1 MSTTADLLE
10 ATITTRES
18 GLGPTDVEAPISP
31 LSNPNLSTYFA
42 RRDFLIDAHRAW
54 KDRVRHVT
62 LVANGFWHKV
72 WPDLTREPLAPT
84 VANIIELAIA
94 HSGAVGGS
102 IVPSVKVP
110 VPFSQQGAEGERGAR
125 KRERRIR
132 ELREKSNY
140 PVLLAQLWQDYDGA
154 GACAIGVW
162 ANFDEPDPAK
172 RNPYYVRFDPRH
184 YYPVKDSQGN
194 VVEFL
199 VARKRTLYDVTRE
212 YPNLQRDK
220 LTAAGDEVEEWFW
233 FTKDEFLHA
242 IVDLPQKD
250 PKKRGMVVLARVPN
264 KMSRVPVVEIVRPTF
279 DGERRGKFDQTIHIL
294 RTAHQLMALTIE
306 RTAEEVYPAVAGFD
320 VEGLEKFGPGATMQY
335 RTMEGRIDVF
345 SPQQM
350 FDVKDLIARLEENA
364 RVAARY
370 PQQLTGD
377 PGASIAS
384 SRAIMASMGALD
396 ASLALTHRQFEWG
409 LAIADSLALEMDEVY
424 CLDPATPVLT
434 ADLRWV
440 PVGELKVGDKLL
452 AFDENSTHTDQRGW
466 RVSEVLSTRRVIQ
479 PTYKVTLSD
488 GTETIASANHRWLVT
503 YPSGMTKFW
512 AHTTDLKV
520 GYRVPRLIKEWDDPQ
535 SWEAGYVAG
544 VLDGEGT
551 LGNYNVVSEGKTLR
565 LSFAQRENE
574 VLETTL
580 RILDAWGFDYSIR
593 NNVNGKDV
601 KTVYIKGGRSEVLR
615 LLGMTRPQRLLAK
628 LDADTLGRV
637 TAIDNPEIV
646 SIEFLGYREVVAME
660 TSTGTLVA
668 QGFGHH
674 NCDGPKTIY
683 GDARDRKKPESFT
696 PSRDI
701 AGHYEVTVSYG
712 LGAGSDPANREIRLS
727 MHLRDRLISRNR
739 ARQELDFLEDEEQ
752 EEVLLAKEA
761 MLDAVVQGILSMAAA
776 GDPELAALFFTEL
789 NNPETTMEEKVVRV
803 MKRLQEKAAQ
813 AAQAA
818 APAPEMGAPVLPE
831 AEGLS
836 APVEADSLARGGLPG
851 NAEGLPPLPAILG
864 PTAPRQL

>member
-94 HSGAVGGS
+94 HSGAVGGAV
-102 IVPSVKVP
+102 VPTVKVP

-320 VEGLEKFGPGATMQY
+320 VEGLERFGPGATMQY
-335 RTMEGRIDVF
+335 RTMEGKIDVF

-424 CLDPATPVLT
+424 
-434 ADLRWV
+434 
-440 PVGELKVGDKLL
+440 
-452 AFDENSTHTDQRGW
+452 
-466 RVSEVLSTRRVIQ
+466 
-479 PTYKVTLSD
+479 
-488 GTETIASANHRWLVT
+488 
-503 YPSGMTKFW
+503 
-512 AHTTDLKV
+512 
-520 GYRVPRLIKEWDDPQ
+520 
-535 SWEAGYVAG
+535 
-544 VLDGEGT
+544 
-551 LGNYNVVSEGKTLR
+551 
-565 LSFAQRENE
+565 
-574 VLETTL
+574 
-580 RILDAWGFDYSIR
+580 
-593 NNVNGKDV
+593 
-601 KTVYIKGGRSEVLR
+601 
-615 LLGMTRPQRLLAK
+615 
-628 LDADTLGRV
+628 
-637 TAIDNPEIV
+637 
-646 SIEFLGYREVVAME
+646 
-660 TSTGTLVA
+660 
-668 QGFGHH
+668 
-674 NCDGPKTIY
+674 CDGPKTIY

-813 AAQAA
+813 AAQAE
-818 APAPEMGAPVLPE
+818 APAPEMGAPALLG